1 MSGKGMKFGDKKV
14 KKTNFYGNKID
25 DIDVNEILVSKK
37 ADGKRS
43 SFKYLIM
50 MTLDHFV

>member
-14 KKTNFYGNKID
+14 NKTNFYGNKID

-50 MTLDHFV
+50 MTLDHIV

>member
-14 KKTNFYGNKID
+14 NKTNFYGNKID

-50 MTLDHFV
+50 MTLDDFV